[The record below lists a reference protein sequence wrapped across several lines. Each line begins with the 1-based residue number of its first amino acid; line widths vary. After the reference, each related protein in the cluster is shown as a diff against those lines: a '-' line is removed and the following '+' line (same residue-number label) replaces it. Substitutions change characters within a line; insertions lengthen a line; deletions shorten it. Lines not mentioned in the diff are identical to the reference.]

1 PVQPASGGQPPRRSR
16 IRRDRDRRLRQPL
29 HGRRHPRRATGRVP
43 RRVDH
48 GLGGRRGMPHHPPRV
63 DREGARMD
71 TTTVTVLIVLVGAW
85 LLQIFMSN
93 MQMRRFHR
101 RSQEMRRTG
110 TDMAVGLAGT
120 NYRRKTYAVL
130 VTDLHQRVT
139 AAGYLSGFTVF
150 ADMKELPQLEGM

>member
-1 PVQPASGGQPPRRSR
+1 
-16 IRRDRDRRLRQPL
+16 
-29 HGRRHPRRATGRVP
+29 
-43 RRVDH
+43 
-48 GLGGRRGMPHHPPRV
+48 
-63 DREGARMD
+63 MD
-71 TTTVTVLIVLVGAW
+71 TTTVTLLIVLVGAW

-150 ADMKELPQLEGM
+150 ADMKELPQLEGMHLDQVGKGDPPQGVSPKTWKALDHAAGFIRQKLAKSSPGSDEREGKE

>member
-1 PVQPASGGQPPRRSR
+1 
-16 IRRDRDRRLRQPL
+16 
-29 HGRRHPRRATGRVP
+29 
-43 RRVDH
+43 
-48 GLGGRRGMPHHPPRV
+48 
-63 DREGARMD
+63 MD
-71 TTTVTVLIVLVGAW
+71 TTTVTLLIVLVGAW

-150 ADMKELPQLEGM
+150 ADMKELPQIKEIHLNQVGKSELPQVVSHKTCKEMDHADGSIR